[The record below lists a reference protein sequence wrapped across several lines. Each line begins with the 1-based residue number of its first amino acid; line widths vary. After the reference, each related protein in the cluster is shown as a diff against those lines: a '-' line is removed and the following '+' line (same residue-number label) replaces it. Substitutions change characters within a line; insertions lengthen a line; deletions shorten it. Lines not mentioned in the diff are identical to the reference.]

1 MDPFHLLNSNSLT
14 IYWLLPVG
22 KEIQGAFHQGATRQL
37 SIYYRLVVH
46 AANNLVVSPSTWFPI
61 NEASYYFLSPKTCIT
76 FISNYLF
83 LPPCPQHTNYHI
95 LPFISLVTI
104 NSCSCQHY
112 GSYNFFLTHTKQKPE
127 FQIAPLLL
135 KFTAVSKSQKSLAA
149 AFIKKLRHAT
159 WWCCGLMFLMLPF
172 EREHDCSQHH
182 YALFD
187 YKLKWLKLIFWII
200 VFLTTSILMYLWS
213 RGSFENPGKM
223 CFEEMVIFLGMNF
236 RCVGR

>member
-61 NEASYYFLSPKTCIT
+61 NEASYYFLSPKTCIN

-104 NSCSCQHY
+104 NSCSCQY
-112 GSYNFFLTHTKQKPE
+112 IGSNFFRTHAKQKPE

-159 WWCCGLMFLMLPF
+159 
-172 EREHDCSQHH
+172 
-182 YALFD
+182 
-187 YKLKWLKLIFWII
+187 
-200 VFLTTSILMYLWS
+200 
-213 RGSFENPGKM
+213 
-223 CFEEMVIFLGMNF
+223 
-236 RCVGR
+236 